1 MADKITRDPFED
13 EVEDVFSKERYEEKT
28 IICPQ
33 CGGKVK
39 PNSQYCPFCGS
50 KLETVKEEEEE
61 PVEEKNEIAEAPKP
75 KKPRYDANHRLIRE
89 EGDEAPKE
97 FVSSKDYKYGDGKG
111 HSLSTLSLYNLGFA
125 FVCPVIPF
133 LIGLIG
139 LATKNTKDRKMFK
152 ISIVVNLLVTI
163 VEFVLIY
170 LKATGKIN

>member
-1 MADKITRDPFED
+1 MAEKITRDPFED

-39 PNSQYCPFCGS
+39 PGSQYCTYCGS
-50 KLETVKEEEEE
+50 KLETVDEDQPK
-61 PVEEKNEIAEAPKP
+61 VEEKIEEVPKP

-89 EGDEAPKE
+89 DGDEAPKE

-125 FVCPVIPF
+125 FVCPIIPF
-133 LIGLIG
+133 IIGMIGLS
-139 LATKNTKDRKMFK
+139 TKNTKDKKMFK
-152 ISIVVNLLVTI
+152 ISIVVNILITI
-163 VEFVLIY
+163 VEIILIY
-170 LKATGKIN
+170 FKATGKIN